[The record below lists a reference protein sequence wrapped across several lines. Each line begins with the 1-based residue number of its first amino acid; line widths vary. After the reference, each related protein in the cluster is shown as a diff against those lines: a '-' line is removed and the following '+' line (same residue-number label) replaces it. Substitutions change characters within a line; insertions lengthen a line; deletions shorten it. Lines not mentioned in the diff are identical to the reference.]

1 MMKLNCLISAVFPV
15 LELNNLLG
23 KMENEQLKK
32 IGIIFKQDFSKIYI
46 YIYIY
51 PHTRQWTDAYK
62 ECQPMSEFQQS
73 E

>member
-1 MMKLNCLISAVFPV
+1 
-15 LELNNLLG
+15 
-23 KMENEQLKK
+23 MENEQLKK